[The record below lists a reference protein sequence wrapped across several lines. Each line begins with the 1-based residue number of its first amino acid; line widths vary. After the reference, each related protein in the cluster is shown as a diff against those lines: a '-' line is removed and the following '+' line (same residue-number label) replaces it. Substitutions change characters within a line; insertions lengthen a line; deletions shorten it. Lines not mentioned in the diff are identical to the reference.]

1 MNSAGKHKYSAILLI
16 LVLGFVTSLRILA
29 AEFPSRPVPPHLVN
43 DMAGVLNPQQ
53 AAELEQKLVAFSD
66 TASSQ
71 IAVVSI
77 PTTGAFEINQ
87 YATELAQQWGIGHK
101 GKDNGV
107 LLLLAID
114 DRKACI
120 ATGYGVEEYLP
131 DAICKRLITRVL
143 VPAFKQ
149 SDYYGG
155 IDATTTQMMQRLSG
169 KFDTR
174 GDKKSNDGIHIPRP
188 LIVVAVIIILLLL
201 MRINGGGGGG
211 GGRTYG
217 GRGFFFIP
225 PIPFGRSGF
234 GGGGS
239 WGGGSSSGGFGGFGG
254 GSFGGGGASGSW

>member
-1 MNSAGKHKYSAILLI
+1 MNGAGKHTSTSILLF
-16 LVLGFVTSLRILA
+16 LFLGFVMSLRMLA
-29 AEFPSRPVPPHLVN
+29 AEFPPRPVPPRLVN
-43 DMAGVLNPQQ
+43 DMAGVLTSQQ
-53 AAELEQKLVAFSD
+53 ADQLEQKLVAFND

-71 IAVVSI
+71 IAVLSLS
-77 PTTGAFEINQ
+77 TTGDFEINQ

-131 DAICKRLITRVL
+131 DAICKRLITQVL

-155 IDATTTQMMQRLSG
+155 IDATTTEMMQRLSG

-174 GDKKSNDGIHIPRP
+174 GDKISNDRFHIPRP
-188 LIVVAVIIILLLL
+188 IIVIAIIVILLLL
-201 MRINGGGGGG
+201 MRINGGGNGG

-217 GRGFFFIP
+217 GRGFFFFP
-225 PIPFGRSGF
+225 PVPFGRSGF

-239 WGGGSSSGGFGGFGG
+239 WGGGRSSGGFGGFGG